1 MLVKSLLRRTETY
14 IAAALIILCLVIE
27 IRSGLFFTSN
37 NLVDLTRSLTVPAIF
52 CIGEMIVLISGG
64 IDVSFPAIASLA
76 MYVVC
81 RYLDWWEGTVLLN
94 LTLGAFL
101 GLVMGAANGFLVARY
116 KFPAFL
122 VTLGMARVYSGIMFG
137 ALAAQEYPVPAPL
150 YELGKTN
157 LFSVRSTGQ
166 GLGSDMPIAVLL
178 LVVLLIGAWFLLR
191 RTMLG
196 RGIYA
201 LGGDPIAAERAGFNV
216 FRTQMFIYCFM
227 GALAGFTGVVRAA
240 MILNCHPT
248 NLTDMD
254 MTCIAACVLGGA
266 SLTGGKGTLFG
277 VMLGISL
284 MTVMSNS
291 LILIGVPTYWQR
303 VFTGAIILIGTGVS
317 GYQILRSKRKLA
329 SKAGRT
335 VHA

>member
-1 MLVKSLLRRTETY
+1 MFLKRLLRRPEAY
-14 IAAALIILCLVIE
+14 IAAALILLCLLIE
-27 IRSGLFFTSN
+27 VRSGQFFTGN

-76 MYVVC
+76 MFVVC
-81 RYLDWWEGTVLLN
+81 KYMPLYDGSVIVH
-94 LTLGAFL
+94 LGFGALL
-101 GLVMGAANGFLVARY
+101 GLIMGSLNGFLVGKY

-122 VTLGMARVYSGIMFG
+122 VTLGTSSIFSGILFG
-137 ALAAQEYPVPAPL
+137 ALSAQELPVPQPM
-150 YELGKTN
+150 YRLGKAT
-157 LFSVRSTGQ
+157 LFSVQNEALGI
-166 GLGSDMPIAVLL
+166 GSDMPMAVLF
-178 LVVLLIGAWFLLR
+178 LVALLIGTWFLLQ

-216 FRTQMFIYCFM
+216 FRTQMFIYCFL
-227 GALAGFTGVVRAA
+227 GALAGFTGVLRAS

-248 NLTDMD
+248 NLTGME

-277 VMLGISL
+277 VLLGISL

-291 LILIGVPTYWQR
+291 LILLGVPTYWQR

-335 VHA
+335 THA